1 MKYSEAEKQIKAL
14 SSKYSTDMIGEYFNV
29 NYKGA
34 EVAYVSTKKPY
45 FTRVW
50 FEDRFKQMP
59 FSNKIYMILSEL
71 AVTPIDKRRE
81 AKKYYIKVFN
91 NEFGY
96 LNINTVTGKVLMVV
110 DSARETEFIKTKF
123 TTKEIEQLK
132 QRKDIP
138 LDWKK
143 VKLEEAD

>member
-29 NYKGA
+29 NYKGT

-59 FSNKIYMILSEL
+59 FSNKIYMILSEI
-71 AVTPIDKRRE
+71 AITPLDERKE
-81 AKKYYIKVFN
+81 DKKYRVKVFG
-91 NEFGY
+91 EY
-96 LNINTVTGKVLMVV
+96 LNVPIGKIRPFLFDEDDTENT
-110 DSARETEFIKTKF
+110 KTCF
-123 TTKEIEQLK
+123 TLYEIEHLK
-132 QRKDIP
+132 QREDIP
-138 LDWKK
+138 LDWSK
-143 VKLEEAD
+143 VKLEETNEN

>member
-34 EVAYVSTKKPY
+34 EVAYVSTKKQY

-59 FSNKIYMILSEL
+59 LSNKIYMILSEI
-71 AVTPIDKRRE
+71 AITPLDERVE
-81 AKKYYIKVFN
+81 AKKYQVRA
-91 NEFGY
+91 FGKY
-96 LNINTVTGKVLMVV
+96 LNLNVITSDIFLSDNTN
-110 DSARETEFIKTKF
+110 TEHFKAEF
-123 TTKEIEQLK
+123 TIKEIEQLK
-132 QRKDIP
+132 QREDIP
-138 LDWKK
+138 LDWNK
-143 VKLEEAD
+143 VTLVEAD